1 MDRNDVLRR
10 IGEILR
16 ESLDDDGL
24 RISETTS
31 REDIATW
38 DSLGHIRILTAIE
51 ESFDVRFDL
60 EEIPLITNVGE
71 MVDLVLQKK

>member
-1 MDRNDVLRR
+1 
-10 IGEILR
+10 
-16 ESLDDDGL
+16 
-24 RISETTS
+24 
-31 REDIATW
+31 
-38 DSLGHIRILTAIE
+38 LTAIE